1 MTGPSFL
8 RIRKDLL
15 QRVTAAAEKAFPQEC
30 CGLLAG
36 KNTGEGLTV
45 TRVVPAD
52 NVTEGRAEDSF
63 EVDPQAHF
71 DLLRALEGSGEFVL
85 GHYHSH
91 PGGPARPSAT
101 DLARA
106 YDRGLAWV
114 IVAVADGK
122 AVETRAHIL
131 APGGGD
137 FTEIPIEATD
147 T

>member
-1 MTGPSFL
+1 MTAASFL
-8 RIRKDLL
+8 RMPRNLL
-15 QRVTAAAEKAFPQEC
+15 QRVTAAAEAAFPHEC

-36 KNTGEGLTV
+36 RNIGAGLAV
-45 TRVVPAD
+45 TRVAPAD

-106 YDRGLAWV
+106 YDRGLIWV
-114 IVAVADGK
+114 IVAVADGR
-122 AVETRAHIL
+122 ATETRAHAI
-131 APGGGD
+131 APGGGA
-137 FTEIPIEATD
+137 FTEIPIETTD
-147 T
+147 G